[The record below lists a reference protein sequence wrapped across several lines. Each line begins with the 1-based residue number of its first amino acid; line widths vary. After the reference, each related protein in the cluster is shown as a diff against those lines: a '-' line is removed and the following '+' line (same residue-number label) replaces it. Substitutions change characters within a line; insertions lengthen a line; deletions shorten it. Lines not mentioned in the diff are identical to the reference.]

1 MKNITIQACAVAVSV
16 ASASGSFAAISYST
30 SFESPFTTAA
40 LPGQQG
46 WATTGA
52 SGNFIVGNV
61 AGRART
67 GTQYVGYDYTGGTST
82 TSRLSWIAQTQTAA
96 QLSTDPIVTMSTW
109 VQILTPAVGTTRVT
123 GGGLAAYSSTGSF
136 LASTRIRSDGAL
148 VVASNFGTSGV
159 AGALSIANFAF
170 GTYYQV
176 SMTLNYSTNK
186 VSFAI
191 NGSEVNTS
199 AITGLDTFVGTTF
212 GDADLYI
219 TRSNPT
225 TGTAT
230 GGHFV
235 AFDDYSISSV
245 PAPGAIAL
253 LGVAGVLG
261 LRRRR

>member
-1 MKNITIQACAVAVSV
+1 MNTRIASLAALSV
-16 ASASGSFAAISYST
+16 LASASAATAAVNYST

-67 GTQYVGYDYTGGTST
+67 GTQYVGYDYTTGTST

-96 QLSTDPIVTMSTW
+96 QLATDPIVTMSTW
-109 VQILTPAVGTTRVT
+109 VQILTPAAGTTRVT

-159 AGALSIANFAF
+159 AGALSITNFAF

-176 SMTLNYSTNK
+176 SMTLNYSTNR

-191 NGSEVNTS
+191 NGSAVNTS

-235 AFDDYSISSV
+235 TFDDYSVTST
-245 PAPGAIAL
+245 PAPGSIAL
-253 LGVAGVLG
+253 LAVAGIVG
-261 LRRRR
+261 SRRRR